1 MILHTYSKFARVFCE
16 NGIDLSSSRVVTGD
30 MNSHAKPDLERD
42 RAGSDEVPLLLLP
55 GTACDER
62 VFAPLLAGL
71 DHSDMRVLPLG
82 GATTTP
88 ELAEK
93 LLAMAPEKFALLG
106 FSLGGI
112 VALEMAARAPE
123 RVTRLA
129 LIDTTA
135 GPDPKANARTRRAA
149 VARARDAGM
158 ETYILDTWDR
168 LVSPA
173 NVADAALRE
182 IIVAMARDAGV
193 AALAEQSEV
202 AIHRADSRKRL
213 GAIAVPTLILAGEDE
228 QVCGLDAHAEMAAG
242 IAGARYFTIP
252 RAGHFA
258 PLENPAAVARYVRDW
273 LGWLPEQSNTPS
285 QIQGAK
291 MSDATSNPKGKGAV
305 PATESVLQVERR
317 DYTDLAPTDRPRS
330 QSLEGFDDIYTDIVD
345 YIIRCTHKIWDER
358 DIGLIYTHYTHNCVL
373 YGTTGTIYNRED
385 VVRDT
390 IQRLVSFPER
400 RGMGTQVIWNGNDK
414 DGFYTSH
421 LVTGSG
427 RHTQYGHFGAPT
439 GRPFVSRTIADC
451 MIFQNKIYREW
462 VVADN
467 MAIIQQLGLDPH
479 HFALRTARQKFDA
492 GLISLDIGENRR
504 FLGQTPPADKADV
517 SLAHNEIEARTI
529 EMLHEVFTKRMFGRI
544 AQDYAPNAQYH
555 GPLMKELYGH
565 AAIIHQ
571 HLGLIGSLPDASFEV
586 QHVASN
592 PCEEGGTKVA
602 VRWIMEG
609 HHLGYGILGTLGDPT
624 GKRVQ
629 VMGMSHY
636 HWKDDRIV
644 DEWTVYDELSLLTQV
659 KLGQLADGAQAGEIG

>member
-1 MILHTYSKFARVFCE
+1 MNKIIPVPGLSKEAV
-16 NGIDLSSSRVVTGD
+16 DTSL
-30 MNSHAKPDLERD
+30 
-42 RAGSDEVPLLLLP
+42 PLLLLA
-55 GTACDER
+55 GTACDAR
-62 VFAPLLAGL
+62 LFAPMSACLGLANVQVVE
-71 DHSDMRVLPLG
+71 MK
-82 GATTTP
+82 GAGS
-88 ELAEK
+88 
-93 LLAMAPEKFALLG
+93 APEMARLVLEEAPERFSLLG

-112 VALEMAARAPE
+112 VALEIAAQAPE
-123 RVTRLA
+123 RIARLA
-129 LIDTTA
+129 LVNTTA
-135 GPDPKANARTRRAA
+135 RPDPEANARTRRDA
-149 VARARDAGM
+149 VAKARRAGM
-158 ETYILDTWDR
+158 DGYVLDGWSD

-173 NVADAALRE
+173 NAGNATLKALM
-182 IIVAMARDAGV
+182 VDMARANG
-193 AALAEQSEV
+193 AEALAEQAEI
-202 AIHRADSRKRL
+202 AINRADSRPRL
-213 GAIAVPTLILAGEDE
+213 AAIGMPTLVLAGEDE
-228 QVCGLDAHAEMAAG
+228 RVCPIEVHREIEAG
-242 IAGARYFTIP
+242 IPGAQFFTIP
-252 RAGHFA
+252 QAGHFA
-258 PLENPAAVARYVRDW
+258 PLENPAALARHIRDW
-273 LGWLPEQSNTPS
+273 LGWTALSHHSPS
-285 QIQGAK
+285 TTQGEI
-291 MSDATSNPKGKGAV
+291 MSDPTSNPKTKGASSV
-305 PATESVLQVERR
+305 ALEASVLQVERR

-330 QSLEGFDDIYTDIVD
+330 QSLDGFDDIYTDIVD

-427 RHTQYGHFGAPT
+427 RHTQYGHLGQPT
-439 GRPFVSRTIADC
+439 GKPFVSRTIADC
-451 MIFQNKIYREW
+451 MVHRNKIYREW
-462 VVADN
+462 VVADQ

-479 HFALRTARQKFDA
+479 HFAMRTARQKFAA
-492 GLISLDIGENRR
+492 GLTSLDIGENRR
-504 FLGQTPPADKADV
+504 FLGQTPPADKADL
-517 SLAHNEIEARTI
+517 SLAHNEVEAQTI

-555 GPLMKELYGH
+555 GPLMKELYGQ

-571 HLGLIGSLPDASFEV
+571 HLGLIGSLPDASYEV

-636 HWKDDRIV
+636 HWKDGKIV
-644 DEWTVYDELSLLTQV
+644 DEWNVYDELSLLVQV
-659 KLGQLADGAQAGEIG
+659 KLGQLADGSLTDA

>member
-1 MILHTYSKFARVFCE
+1 MNTHANPKLEHREEGAEQPPLVLLAGTVCDAR
-16 NGIDLSSSRVVTGD
+16 L
-30 MNSHAKPDLERD
+30 
-42 RAGSDEVPLLLLP
+42 
-55 GTACDER
+55 
-62 VFAPLLAGL
+62 FAPLLVEL
-71 DHSDMRVLPLG
+71 DHPHVQFAPLT
-82 GATTTP
+82 GAGS
-88 ELAEK
+88 AEAMAAK
-93 LLAMAPEKFALLG
+93 LLKNLPERFSLLG
-106 FSLGGI
+106 VSLGGI
-112 VALEMAARAPE
+112 VALEIMAQAPE
-123 RVTRLA
+123 RVERLA

-135 GPDPKANARTRRAA
+135 RPDPEANWAVRRNA
-149 VARARDAGM
+149 VERARQNGM
-158 ETYILDTWDR
+158 ASYIKDSWTK
-168 LVSPA
+168 LVSP
-173 NVADAALRE
+173 VHADNAKLRQLL
-182 IIVAMARDAGV
+182 IAMAEDAGADV
-193 AALAEQSEV
+193 LAQQSET
-202 AIHRADSRKRL
+202 AIARADGRPRL
-213 GAIAVPTLILAGEDE
+213 GAIAVPTLVLAGADE
-228 QVCGLDAHAEMAAG
+228 QVCPLEAHEELARG

-252 RAGHFA
+252 NAGHFS
-258 PLENPAAVARYVRDW
+258 PLENPAAVARHVRDW
-273 LGWLPEQSNTPS
+273 LAWTNETLSNELS
-285 QIQGAK
+285 QTQGAE
-291 MSDATSNPKGKGAV
+291 MSDATSKPQTKGASPV
-305 PATESVLQVERR
+305 AVENVLQVERR
-317 DYTDLAPTDRPRS
+317 DYPDLAPTDRPRS

-400 RGMGTQVIWNGNDK
+400 RGMGTQVIWNGNDQ

-427 RHTQYGHFGAPT
+427 RHTQYGHLGQPT
-439 GRPFVSRTIADC
+439 GKPFVSRTIADC
-451 MIFQNKIYREW
+451 MIHQNKIYREW
-462 VVADN
+462 VVADT

-479 HFALRTARQKFDA
+479 HFAMKTAKAKFDA

-504 FLGQTPPADKADV
+504 FLGQTPPTEKADT
-517 SLAHNEIEARTI
+517 SLAHNDIEAQTI

-544 AQDYAPNAQYH
+544 ARDYAPNAQYH
-555 GPLMKELYGH
+555 GPLMKELYGQ

-602 VRWIMEG
+602 VRWLMEG

-636 HWKDDRIV
+636 HWKNGKIV
-644 DEWTVYDELSLLTQV
+644 DEWNVYDELSLLVQV
-659 KLGQLADGAQAGEIG
+659 KLGQLAAEAGVVD

>member
-1 MILHTYSKFARVFCE
+1 
-16 NGIDLSSSRVVTGD
+16 
-30 MNSHAKPDLERD
+30 MNKIIPVPGLVEEAVDTSL
-42 RAGSDEVPLLLLP
+42 PLLLLA
-55 GTACDER
+55 GTACDAR
-62 VFAPLLAGL
+62 LFAPMGALLGLANVQVVEMKGAGSASEMARLVL
-71 DHSDMRVLPLG
+71 D
-82 GATTTP
+82 
-88 ELAEK
+88 E
-93 LLAMAPEKFALLG
+93 APERFSLLG

-112 VALEMAARAPE
+112 VALEIAAQAPE
-123 RVTRLA
+123 RIARLA
-129 LIDTTA
+129 LVNTTA
-135 GPDPKANARTRRAA
+135 RPDPEANARTRRDA
-149 VARARDAGM
+149 VAKARRAGM
-158 ETYILDTWDR
+158 DGYVLDGWSD

-173 NVADAALRE
+173 NAGNATLKALM
-182 IIVAMARDAGV
+182 VDMARANG
-193 AALAEQSEV
+193 AEALAEQAEI
-202 AIHRADSRKRL
+202 AINRADSRPRL
-213 GAIAVPTLILAGEDE
+213 AAIGVPTLVLAGEDE
-228 QVCGLDAHAEMAAG
+228 RVCPIEVHREIEAG
-242 IAGARYFTIP
+242 IPGAQFFTIP
-252 RAGHFA
+252 QAGHFA
-258 PLENPAAVARYVRDW
+258 PLENPAALARHIRDW
-273 LGWLPEQSNTPS
+273 LGWTALSHHSPS
-285 QIQGAK
+285 TTQGEI
-291 MSDATSNPKGKGAV
+291 MSDPTSNPKTKGASSV
-305 PATESVLQVERR
+305 ALEASVLQVERR

-330 QSLEGFDDIYTDIVD
+330 QSLDGFDDIYTDIVD

-427 RHTQYGHFGAPT
+427 RHTQYGHLGQPT
-439 GRPFVSRTIADC
+439 GKPFVSRTIADC
-451 MIFQNKIYREW
+451 MVHRNKIYREW
-462 VVADN
+462 VVADQ

-479 HFALRTARQKFDA
+479 HFAMRTARQKFAA
-492 GLISLDIGENRR
+492 GLTSLDIGENRR
-504 FLGQTPPADKADV
+504 FLGQTPPADKADL
-517 SLAHNEIEARTI
+517 SLAHNEVEAQTI

-555 GPLMKELYGH
+555 GPLMKELYGQ

-571 HLGLIGSLPDASFEV
+571 HLGLIGSLPDASYEV

-636 HWKDDRIV
+636 HWKDGKIV
-644 DEWTVYDELSLLTQV
+644 DEWNVYDELSLLVQV
-659 KLGQLADGAQAGEIG
+659 KLGQLADGSLTEA

>member
-1 MILHTYSKFARVFCE
+1 
-16 NGIDLSSSRVVTGD
+16 
-30 MNSHAKPDLERD
+30 MNSQANPDLERD
-42 RAGSDEVPLLLLP
+42 SAHENAVPLVLLP
-55 GTACDER
+55 GTVCDAR
-62 VFAPLLAGL
+62 LFAPLLAEL
-71 DHSDMRVLPLG
+71 DHNDILVLPMT
-82 GATTTP
+82 GARTTLD
-88 ELAEK
+88 LAAR
-93 LLAMAPEKFALLG
+93 LLSMAPKRFALLG

-112 VALEMAARAPE
+112 VALEMAAQAPE
-123 RVTRLA
+123 RIERLA
-129 LIDTTA
+129 LVDTTA
-135 GPDPKANARTRRAA
+135 APDANSDARRAA
-149 VARARDAGM
+149 AEKARAEGM
-158 ETYILDTWDR
+158 DFYILDSWDK

-173 NVADAALRE
+173 NAGDEKLRAA
-182 IIVAMARDAGV
+182 IVAMAV
-193 AALAEQSEV
+193 AAGAEVLAEQSEV
-202 AIHRADSRKRL
+202 AIHRADSRPRL

-228 QVCGLDAHAEMAAG
+228 QVCRLDAHEELAAG
-242 IAGARYFTIP
+242 ISGARYFTIP
-252 RAGHFA
+252 KAGHFS
-258 PLENPAAVARYVRDW
+258 PLENPAAVARHVRDW
-273 LGWLPEQSNTPS
+273 LGWTNETLSNEPS
-285 QIQGAK
+285 QTQGAE
-291 MSDATSNPKGKGAV
+291 MSDATSNPKTKGASPV
-305 PATESVLQVERR
+305 AVENVLQVERH
-317 DYTDLAPTDRPRS
+317 DYPDLAPTNRPRS
-330 QSLEGFDDIYTDIVD
+330 QSLNGFDEIYTDIVD
-345 YIIRCTHKIWDER
+345 YIIRCTHRIWDER

-427 RHTQYGHFGAPT
+427 RHTQYGHLGQPT
-439 GRPFVSRTIADC
+439 GKPFVSRTIADC
-451 MIFQNKIYREW
+451 MIFENKIYREW
-462 VVADN
+462 VVADT

-479 HFALRTARQKFDA
+479 HFAMKTAKQKFDA

-504 FLGQTPPADKADV
+504 FLGQTPPTEKADT
-517 SLAHNEIEARTI
+517 SLAHNDVEAQTI

-629 VMGMSHY
+629 VMGISHY
-636 HWKDDRIV
+636 HWKNGTIV
-644 DEWTVYDELSLLTQV
+644 DEWNVYDELSLLVQV
-659 KLGQLADGAQAGEIG
+659 KLGQLAAEAGVSA

>member
-1 MILHTYSKFARVFCE
+1 MNTH
-16 NGIDLSSSRVVTGD
+16 VTTQLAKND
-30 MNSHAKPDLERD
+30 QHAF
-42 RAGSDEVPLLLLP
+42 GVPLLLLP
-55 GTACDER
+55 GTVCDAR
-62 VFAPLLAGL
+62 LFAPLMAEL
-71 DHSDMRVLPLG
+71 DYPDMRVMPMT
-82 GATTTP
+82 GAASTP
-88 ELAEK
+88 ALAQALLAE
-93 LLAMAPEKFALLG
+93 APDRFALLG

-112 VALEMAARAPE
+112 VALEMAAQAPE
-123 RVTRLA
+123 RIARLA
-129 LIDTTA
+129 LIDTTPR
-135 GPDPKANARTRRAA
+135 PDPAANAVARRDA
-149 VARARDAGM
+149 VARARAEGM
-158 ETYILDTWDR
+158 DFYILDAWDR

-173 NVADAALRE
+173 NAANARLRDV
-182 IIVAMARDAGV
+182 ILAMARDAG
-193 AALAEQSEV
+193 AELLAEQSEV
-202 AIHRADSRKRL
+202 AIHRADSRGRL
-213 GAIAVPTLILAGEDE
+213 AAITCPTLILAGADE
-228 QVCGLDAHAEMAAG
+228 QVCPLAAHEELARG

-252 RAGHFA
+252 AAGHFA
-258 PLENPAAVARYVRDW
+258 PLENPAAVARHVRDW
-273 LGWLPEQSNTPS
+273 LRWPENLSNEPS
-285 QIQGAK
+285 QTQGAK
-291 MSDATSNPKGKGAV
+291 MSDATSNPKSKAAAPV
-305 PATESVLQVERR
+305 AAESVLQVERH
-317 DYTDLAPTDRPRS
+317 DYTDLAPTDRPRG

-385 VVRDT
+385 IVRDT

-427 RHTQYGHFGAPT
+427 RHTQYGHLGQPT
-439 GRPFVSRTIADC
+439 GKPFVSRTIADC

-462 VVADN
+462 VVADT

-479 HFALRTARQKFDA
+479 HFAMKTAKAKFEA
-492 GLISLDIGENRR
+492 GLVSLDIGENRR
-504 FLGQTPPADKADV
+504 FVGQTPPAEKADT
-517 SLAHNEIEARTI
+517 SLAHNDVEARTI
-529 EMLHEVFTKRMFGRI
+529 EMLHEIFVKRMFGRI

-571 HLGLIGSLPDASFEV
+571 HLGLIGSLPDASYEI

-592 PCEEGGTKVA
+592 PSEEGGAKVA

-636 HWKDDRIV
+636 HWKDDKVV

-659 KLGQLADGAQAGEIG
+659 KLGQLADADHDD